1 MHALPAMPEMITEL
15 VKIPSVSSVDPKWDQ
30 SNAGVIDLLA
40 NWCEGASMRVERM
53 PLAGTGKKANLLAAV
68 GQGEG
73 GLVLS
78 GHTDT
83 VPYDEGRWS
92 SDPFKVTTVSDRL
105 VGLGVADMKSFFAV
119 ALHALAEIPASSLT
133 RPVILVATAD
143 EESTMAGAHALV
155 HAGKPRARHAIIG
168 EPTNLVPVRM
178 HKGVII
184 ESVTLRGQSG
194 HSSDP
199 SLGRNA
205 LEGMQR
211 VMTALLQYRDEL
223 VRMHRNDRFAVPSP
237 TMNLGAIHG
246 GDSPNRICAE
256 CELRF
261 DLRPLPGMDLAQ
273 LRTEIRSRVV
283 AAVEGLGLETSWK
296 GAHQGTPAF
305 FTDAEA
311 DIVRAAAE
319 LTGAEPTS
327 AMFGTEAP
335 YMTQLGM
342 QTVVLGPGDI
352 AQAHQPNEYIR
363 LDALP
368 AAVRVIREMI
378 QRFCVSAR

>member
-1 MHALPAMPEMITEL
+1 MPEMIADL

-30 SNAGVIDLLA
+30 TNAGVVDRLA
-40 NWCEGASMRVERM
+40 TWSESLSMRVERM
-53 PLAGTGKKANLLAAV
+53 ELSGTAKKANLIATL
-68 GQGEG
+68 GQGDG

-92 SDPFKVTTVSDRL
+92 TDPFKVTTLSDRL
-105 VGLGVADMKSFFAV
+105 VGLGIADMKSFFAV
-119 ALHALAEIPASSLT
+119 ALHALAEIPASSLA

-155 HAGKPRARHAIIG
+155 NAGKPRARYAVIG

-178 HKGVII
+178 HKGVVI

-211 VMTALLQYRDEL
+211 VMTVLLAYRDEL

-261 DLRPLPGMDLAQ
+261 DLRPLPGMNLPAH
-273 LRTEIRSRVV
+273 RAEIRERV
-283 AAVEGLGLETSWK
+283 AAAVAGLGLEITWK
-296 GAHQGTPAF
+296 GEHQGTPAF
-305 FTDAEA
+305 ETDASAE
-311 DIVRAAAE
+311 IVRAAAE
-319 LTGAEPTS
+319 LTSSEPTS

-335 YMTQLGM
+335 YMTDLGM

-368 AAVRVIREMI
+368 AAVRVIRELI
-378 QRFCVSAR
+378 QRFCVGAR